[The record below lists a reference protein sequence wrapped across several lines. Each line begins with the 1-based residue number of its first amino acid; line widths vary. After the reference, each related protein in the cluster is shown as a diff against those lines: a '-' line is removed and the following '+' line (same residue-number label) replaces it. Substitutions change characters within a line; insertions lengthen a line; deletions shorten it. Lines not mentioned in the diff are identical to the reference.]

1 MGNIFQDDFRDF
13 LHALNEQEVEYILVG
28 GFSVIIH
35 GYSRT
40 TGDMDIWVRKT
51 SENYKKLEKAFFKFG
66 MPVFDMTEWNFLH
79 HPEWNVFSYG
89 KSPVAIDIMTE
100 VKGLDFELSFE
111 NAKIYDDGGLIVRTL
126 HKNQLLEAKM
136 ASARSKDL
144 DDLENLRHSDT

>member
-1 MGNIFQDDFRDF
+1 VGNIFQDDFRDF
-13 LHALNEQEVEYILVG
+13 LNALNEQGVEYILVG

-51 SENYKKLEKAFFKFG
+51 KENYIKLEKAFYQFR
-66 MPVFDMTEWNFLH
+66 MPVFDMTEFNFLH

-100 VKGLDFELSFE
+100 VKGLDFDQAFNQS
-111 NAKIYDDGGLIVRTL
+111 KIYDDGGLNVRTL
-126 HKNQLLEAKM
+126 HKNDLINAKN
-136 ASARSKDL
+136 ASKRSKDL
-144 DDLENLRHSDT
+144 DDLENLENS

>member
-13 LHALNEQEVEYILVG
+13 LNALNEQGVEYILVG

-51 SENYKKLEKAFFKFG
+51 KENYIKLEKAFYQFG
-66 MPVFDMTEWNFLH
+66 MPVFDMTEFNFLN

-100 VKGLDFELSFE
+100 VKGLDFDQAFNQS
-111 NAKIYDDGGLIVRTL
+111 KIYDDGGLNVRTL
-126 HKNQLLEAKM
+126 HKNDLIDAKQ
-136 ASARSKDL
+136 ASKRSKDL
-144 DDLENLRHSDT
+144 DDLENLENS

>member
-13 LHALNEQEVEYILVG
+13 LNALNEQGVDYILVG

-51 SENYKKLEKAFFKFG
+51 KENYSRLEKAFYQFG

-100 VKGLDFELSFE
+100 VKGLDFDQAFNQS
-111 NAKIYDDGGLIVRTL
+111 KIYDDGGLKVRTL
-126 HKNQLLEAKM
+126 HKNDLIDAKL
-136 ASARSKDL
+136 ASKRSKDL
-144 DDLENLRHSDT
+144 DDLENLENY

>member
-13 LHALNEQEVEYILVG
+13 LNALNEQGVEYILVG

-40 TGDMDIWVRKT
+40 TGEMDIWVRKT
-51 SENYKKLEKAFFKFG
+51 KENYIKLEKAFYQFG
-66 MPVFDMTEWNFLH
+66 MPVFDMTEFNFLH

-100 VKGLDFELSFE
+100 VKGLDFDQAFNQS
-111 NAKIYDDGGLIVRTL
+111 KIYDDGGLNVRTL
-126 HKNQLLEAKM
+126 HKNDLINSKN
-136 ASARSKDL
+136 ASKRSKAL
-144 DDLENLRHSDT
+144 DDLENLENS

>member
-13 LHALNEQEVEYILVG
+13 LYALNEQEVEYILVG

-66 MPVFDMTEWNFLH
+66 MFVFDMTEWNFLN
-79 HPEWNVFSYG
+79 HPEWNVISYG

-100 VKGLDFELSFE
+100 VKGLDFELAFE
-111 NAKIYDDGGLIVRTL
+111 NAKVYNDGGLKVRTL
-126 HKNQLLEAKM
+126 HKNQLIEFKI
-136 ASARSKDL
+136 ASGRSKDL
-144 DDLENLRHSDT
+144 DDLENIKNS

>member
-13 LHALNEQEVEYILVG
+13 LNALNEQGVEYILVG

-51 SENYKKLEKAFFKFG
+51 KENYIKLEKAFYQFG
-66 MPVFDMTEWNFLH
+66 MPVFDMTEFNFLH

-100 VKGLDFELSFE
+100 VKGLDFDQAFNQS
-111 NAKIYDDGGLIVRTL
+111 KIYDDGGLNVRTL
-126 HKNQLLEAKM
+126 HKNDLIDAKQ
-136 ASARSKDL
+136 ASKRSKDL
-144 DDLENLRHSDT
+144 DDLENLENS

>member
-13 LHALNEQEVEYILVG
+13 LNALNEQGVEYILVG

-51 SENYKKLEKAFFKFG
+51 KENYIKLEKAFYQFG
-66 MPVFDMTEWNFLH
+66 MPVFDMTEFNFLH

-100 VKGLDFELSFE
+100 VKGLDFDQAFNQS
-111 NAKIYDDGGLIVRTL
+111 KIYDDGGLNVRTL
-126 HKNQLLEAKM
+126 HKNDLINAKN
-136 ASARSKDL
+136 ASKRSKDL
-144 DDLENLRHSDT
+144 DDLENLENS